1 MDIVI
6 TFLKPSKF
14 YITSKNQRPVT
25 STSGKVG
32 GARLR
37 RFMVMSTIEVQKKL
51 RSRAT
56 MDDPWTLASSLV
68 MSVHGT
74 LMYLNLGGPMRGNIF
89 QYEYQHHTTP

>member
-1 MDIVI
+1 MLFELLPYPMHIVI

-37 RFMVMSTIEVQKKL
+37 RFGNVHYRSAKKNYAARAWHRHQIEGTNGFTVSFERQ
-51 RSRAT
+51 RDSQ
-56 MDDPWTLASSLV
+56 SL
-68 MSVHGT
+68 M
-74 LMYLNLGGPMRGNIF
+74 
-89 QYEYQHHTTP
+89 